1 MFFTDDEVK
10 TNSVT
15 KGVDIKSLI
24 VKVREG
30 YQIQHYS
37 DQELM
42 QNALSTLGYDV
53 ECFENYACITFCNLT
68 CDRICVFEQSPDSQ
82 INVEKLR
89 FIMFHYMTVGFNNN
103 GYDIIIVSAILSGIT
118 DTRILKAMT
127 ADYIENDL
135 RHSDI
140 EKKYKFKILTPAKIN
155 TVDIIEVCPLQ
166 NSLKGYAARVHAE
179 RLQDLPFEPNTLLS
193 REQAAIVLNYNL
205 TDVLNTI
212 LLVFELKDQLE
223 LRTALSQKY
232 QVDLRSKS
240 DAQIAEAVI
249 ASEIF
254 KLTGKYPAKPKLKE
268 GYFCKYTPPEFIK
281 FQTPYLNQLLD
292 TVASLNFFLDK
303 GGSPVMPTFKSGTFL
318 IVDIEEEKGKDK
330 KKNIKLQINKTQY
343 TVGIGGLHSCEK
355 SARHIAGNG
364 YRLYDRDVASYYPR
378 IKLNCRL
385 FPKHIGPSYLNVYND
400 LVERRLMAKK
410 VKNNVEAD
418 SLKITINGAF
428 GKLGS
433 KYSVL
438 YSPDLMLGVTITGQ
452 LSLLMLI
459 EALELAGIEVVSA
472 NTDGIVINCHDS
484 KRETMLEIF
493 RNWEASTGFET
504 EETEYKMLLSRDV
517 NNYMA
522 VKTDNTVKLKGAY
535 SNPWADKKQAIF
547 RFHKNPMTTI
557 CIEAVCKFITDK
569 VPLKETIKQC
579 TDVTKF
585 VCVKKVKGGGYKPI
599 TRYVEPHASKL
610 DYITKR
616 GYVETDWG
624 WYRPGFDDINQGGRN
639 CTVDELYDWLIVN
652 APTDN
657 YEYLGKV
664 VRWYYAKDVKDAIY
678 YIGSGNKV
686 GETDGAKPLMDL
698 PKELPND
705 IDYDFYIQKAY
716 AILTDIGFYD
726 KQSLF

>member
-10 TNSVT
+10 TKTLT

-30 YQIQHYS
+30 YKIQHYS
-37 DQELM
+37 DEELV
-42 QNALSTLGYDV
+42 QNVFATLGYDV
-53 ECFENYACITFCNLT
+53 ECYENYVSITFCNLT

-82 INVEKLR
+82 INIEKLR
-89 FIMFHYMTVGFNNN
+89 FIMFQYMTIGFNNN
-103 GYDIIIVSAILSGIT
+103 GYDIMIVSAILSGIT
-118 DTRILKAMT
+118 DTRVLKAIT

-135 RHSDI
+135 RHRDI
-140 EKKYKFKILTPAKIN
+140 EKKYNFKILSPSRIN

-166 NSLKGYAARVHAE
+166 NSLKGYSGRVHAE
-179 RLQDLPFEPNTLLS
+179 RLQDLPFEPNAILS
-193 REQAAIVLNYNL
+193 REQAAIILNYNL

-212 LLVFELKDQLE
+212 KLVFELKEQLE
-223 LRTALSQKY
+223 LRTSLSQKY

-254 KLTGKYPAKPKLKE
+254 KLTGKYPAKPRLKD
-268 GYFCKYTPPEFIK
+268 GYFCKYKAPEFIK
-281 FQTPYLNQLLD
+281 FQTPYLNQLLE
-292 TVASLNFFLDK
+292 TIESLNFFLDK
-303 GGSPVMPTFKSGTFL
+303 GGSPVMPTFKSGTFQ
-318 IVDIEEEKGKDK
+318 IVEVEQDESV

-355 SARHIAGNG
+355 SARHIAGDG

-385 FPKHIGPSYLNVYND
+385 FPKHIGPAYLNVYND
-400 LVERRLMAKK
+400 LVERRLLAKK
-410 VKNNVEAD
+410 AKNNVEAD

-433 KYSVL
+433 KHSVL

-459 EALELAGIEVVSA
+459 EALELAGIQVVSA
-472 NTDGIVINCHDS
+472 NTDGIVIKCHDS
-484 KRETMLEIF
+484 QRETMLRIF
-493 RNWEASTGFET
+493 AEWEAATGFET
-504 EETEYKMLLSRDV
+504 EETEYRMLLSRDV
-517 NNYMA
+517 NNYIA
-522 VKTDNTVKLKGAY
+522 VKTDNIVKLKGAY

-585 VCVKKVKGGGYKPI
+585 ICVKKVKGGGYK
-599 TRYVEPHASKL
+599 A
-610 DYITKR
+610 
-616 GYVETDWG
+616 G
-624 WYRPGFDDINQGGRN
+624 
-639 CTVDELYDWLIVN
+639 
-652 APTDN
+652 
-657 YEYLGKV
+657 EYLGKV

-698 PKELPND
+698 PKELPDD

-716 AILTDIGFYD
+716 NILRDIGFYE

>member
-1 MFFTDDEVK
+1 MFFTEEELK
-10 TNSVT
+10 TNAVT

-24 VKVREG
+24 VRIRDG

-42 QNALSTLGYDV
+42 QSVFSTLVYDV
-53 ECFENYACITFCNLT
+53 ECYENYVSITFCNLN

-82 INVEKLR
+82 INIEKLR
-89 FIMFHYMTVGFNNN
+89 FIMFQYQTLGFNNN
-103 GYDIIIVSAILSGIT
+103 YYDIVIVSAILSDIT
-118 DTRILKAMT
+118 DTRILKQIT
-127 ADYIENDL
+127 VDLIENEM
-135 RHSDI
+135 RISDI
-140 EKKYKFKILTPAKIN
+140 EKKYNFKVLSSSKIN

-179 RLQDLPFEPNTLLS
+179 RLQDLPFEPNVLLS
-193 REQAAIVLNYNL
+193 REQAAIILNYNL

-212 LLVFELKDQLE
+212 KLVFELKDQLE

-232 QVDLRSKS
+232 EVDLRSKS

-249 ASEIF
+249 ANEIF
-254 KLTGKYPAKPKLKE
+254 KLTGKYPAKPKLKD

-281 FQTPYLNQLLD
+281 FQTPYLNQLLE
-292 TVASLNFFLDK
+292 TILSLNFFLDK
-303 GGSPVMPTFKSGTFL
+303 GGSPVMPTFKSGTFQM
-318 IVDIEEEKGKDK
+318 VDIEEGEGKDK

-355 SARHIAGNG
+355 STRHIAENG
-364 YRLYDRDVASYYPR
+364 YKLYDRDVASYYPR

-385 FPKHIGPSYLNVYND
+385 FPKHIGEPYLNVYND
-400 LVERRLMAKK
+400 LVERRLQAKK
-410 VKNNVEAD
+410 AKNNVEAD

-459 EALELAGIEVVSA
+459 ESLELAGIEVVSA
-472 NTDGIVINCHDS
+472 NTDGIVIKCHNT
-484 KRETMLEIF
+484 KRETMLSIF
-493 RNWEASTGFET
+493 AQWEAATGFET

-579 TDVTKF
+579 TDITKF
-585 VCVKKVKGGGYKPI
+585 VCVKKVKGGGYK
-599 TRYVEPHASKL
+599 A
-610 DYITKR
+610 
-616 GYVETDWG
+616 G
-624 WYRPGFDDINQGGRN
+624 
-639 CTVDELYDWLIVN
+639 
-652 APTDN
+652 
-657 YEYLGKV
+657 EYLGKV

-698 PKELPND
+698 PKELPDD